1 MWDKKLKNQTI
12 KKKLSRWMTVVCS
25 FLLAVG
31 LRNKVEWMGNLIF
44 SDMFP
49 QSDEWRRLNNMCG
62 SIIYVGTSTSTCFRK
77 RSRLRKS

>member
-31 LRNKVEWMGNLIF
+31 LGFSVGRCGGRIFPGKQGNPGTDESSADEKSICGRYAGRNLYGNG
-44 SDMFP
+44 
-49 QSDEWRRLNNMCG
+49 R
-62 SIIYVGTSTSTCFRK
+62 STDS
-77 RSRLRKS
+77 